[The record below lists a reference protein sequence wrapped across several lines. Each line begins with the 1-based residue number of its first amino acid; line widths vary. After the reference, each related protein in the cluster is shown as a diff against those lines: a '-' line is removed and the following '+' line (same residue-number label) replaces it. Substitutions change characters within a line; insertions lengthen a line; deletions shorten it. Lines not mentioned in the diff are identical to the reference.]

1 MSKLKEL
8 EAKTKVQAMTI
19 VDKEEALFNC
29 MILADGILT
38 MLKSADYN
46 AEANVAALAAG
57 IRAIANESL
66 SF

>member
-8 EAKTKVQAMTI
+8 EAQTKVQAMSITN
-19 VDKEEALFNC
+19 KEAALFNC
-29 MILADGILT
+29 MILADGIVT
-38 MLKSADYN
+38 MLESGNYN

>member
-8 EAKTKVQAMTI
+8 EAQTKTQDQRI
-19 VDKEEALFNC
+19 LNKEEALFNC
-29 MILADGILT
+29 MILADGIVT
-38 MLKSADYN
+38 MLESKDYN

-66 SF
+66 TF